1 MLGTIRFVRLGR
13 KNLFEWMD
21 FDSMEYSKYGI
32 GVFPDKFLHV
42 FPGVR
47 LKDNQTPDIVG
58 QGTGQDYPMPAVP
71 AVYFFNMCVAMNLPP
86 SLAVRSIEAENDEL
100 HCHVISKLRWE
111 IVNIRRYGLDR
122 GFFQRVPVLISKAYF
137 VPPPDLRFAEFPTE
151 VHDAPFEKKG
161 KIA

>member
-1 MLGTIRFVRLGR
+1 MLLGGEGLVER
-13 KNLFEWMD
+13 MD
-21 FDSMEYSKYGI
+21 FDSVKYAKC
-32 GVFPDKFLHV
+32 GVGVVADELLHFFPRA
-42 FPGVR
+42 G
-47 LKDNQTPDIVG
+47 LKDDQASNIVR
-58 QGTGQDYPMPAVP
+58 QGAGQDHPMPAVP

-111 IVNIRRYGLDR
+111 IVNISRYGLDR